1 MDIFQY
7 KEVTPQLLL
16 MAFLQRVVNGG
27 GRIDRKYGLGR
38 GRVDLS
44 VAWPISPTIWQRVVI
59 EMKIIRGS
67 REKTVLD
74 GLAQVYRYADRCGAD
89 EAHLIVFDQTT
100 GITWD
105 EKIFRRED
113 VYDGTPDH
121 HCSFPVTVWG
131 M

>member
-1 MDIFQY
+1 
-7 KEVTPQLLL
+7 

-27 GRIDRKYGLGR
+27 GRIDREYGLGR
-38 GRVDLS
+38 GRVDLY
-44 VAWPISPTIWQRVVI
+44 VAWPISPTVWQRVVI

-67 REKTVLD
+67 REKTIQV
-74 GLAQVYRYADRCGAD
+74 GLAQVHRYADQCGAD
-89 EAHLIVFDQTT
+89 EAHLIVFDQTP

-113 VYDGTPDH
+113 VYAGTPDH